1 MAALSGYGTGRNNS
15 TGKAR
20 PERCACA
27 NKKTRKP
34 CGSGQ
39 AFHPRMKEETRFNAW
54 KRLVSASAIR
64 HFITNNGNNSCVSAA
79 SILPLLLD
87 KVALQ
92 FALKLPAQGQS
103 PQLVLGLQP
112 VLRTWL
118 LC

>member
-1 MAALSGYGTGRNNS
+1 MAARSGYGTGRNNRA
-15 TGKAR
+15 GKAR
-20 PERCACA
+20 PACCACA
-27 NKKTRKP
+27 NKKTRRP

-39 AFHPRMKEETRFNAW
+39 AFHPRMKEKTRFNAW
-54 KRLVSASAIR
+54 KLLVSASAMP

-79 SILPLLLD
+79 SILPFLLD

-92 FALKLPAQGQS
+92 FALKLPAQGQG

-112 VLRTWL
+112 VLGTLL